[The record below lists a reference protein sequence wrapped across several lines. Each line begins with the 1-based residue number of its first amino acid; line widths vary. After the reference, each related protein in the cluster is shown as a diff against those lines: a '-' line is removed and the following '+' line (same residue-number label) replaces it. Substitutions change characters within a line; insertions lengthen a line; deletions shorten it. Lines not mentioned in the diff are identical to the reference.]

1 MEIEGL
7 RVSLFLEC
15 FQNKRASKNMRQS
28 KTKPH
33 RKKITDLATMARD
46 VDDWNLTG
54 KVILE
59 IK

>member
-1 MEIEGL
+1 L

-33 RKKITDLATMARD
+33 RKKIIDLAPMARD